1 MKQGLKL
8 SILVIFLLSACGQ
21 SNGNKYDKKRVYD
34 FEQVLHDN
42 QEYVLDSIIREFELQ
57 TTNKIVIVTVDNIG
71 EFDKMVEYAVD
82 FGEKH
87 GIGKKEMDNG
97 LVILFSKSMRETFL
111 ATGYGT
117 EKILKDEICKSI
129 IDSTMIPY
137 FKNQDYFGGLK
148 AGLEE
153 CIIRWK

>member
-1 MKQGLKL
+1 MRHIFVF
-8 SILVIFLLSACGQ
+8 SIIAMFLLNACGQ
-21 SNGNKYDKKRVYD
+21 GNGNVDNKKWVFDYED
-34 FEQVLHDN
+34 VLNDN
-42 QEYVLDSIIREFELQ
+42 QEYLLDSIIRECEAQ
-57 TTNKIVIVTVDNIG
+57 TTNEIVIVTVDNIG

-87 GIGKKEMDNG
+87 GVGKNEKDNG

-117 EKILKDEICKSI
+117 EKILKDEICKAI

-137 FKNQDYFGGLK
+137 FKDQDYFGGLK
-148 AGLEE
+148 SGLEE